1 MEKRLQNSGIRKV
14 LAVGLALVLT
24 FAMSS
29 SAFAAS
35 KISSKEAVNKALDN
49 ANLTKSKVTAL
60 EAEYDD
66 GKYEIEFIKKSNGA
80 EYSFEYSKTGKLL
93 EKSVDYNRTPNYGEK
108 KLSKA
113 DAKAKVISFGG
124 FKKATLKDASVI
136 LDEDDG
142 QVIYNVYFSTSTYN
156 YEYEVHAATGK
167 VLEYSKE
174 RISW

>member
-1 MEKRLQNSGIRKV
+1 MEKRLQNSGLRKV
-14 LAVGLALVLT
+14 LVAGLALVLT

-29 SAFAAS
+29 SAFAS
-35 KISSKEAVNKALDN
+35 SRISSDDAVKKALDN

-60 EAEYDD
+60 EVEYDD

-80 EYSFEYSKTGKLL
+80 EYSFEYSKTGKFL
-93 EKSVDYNRTPNYGEK
+93 EKSVDYNRTPNYGKK

-113 DAKAKVISFGG
+113 DAKSKVVSFGG
-124 FKKATLKDASVI
+124 FKKSTVADASVI

-156 YEYEVHAATGK
+156 YEYEVHASTGK

-174 RISW
+174 RINI